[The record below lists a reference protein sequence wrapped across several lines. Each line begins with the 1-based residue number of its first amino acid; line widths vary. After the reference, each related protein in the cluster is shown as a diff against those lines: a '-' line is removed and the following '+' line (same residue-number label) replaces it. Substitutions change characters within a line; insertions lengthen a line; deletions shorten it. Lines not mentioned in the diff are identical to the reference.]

1 MHPWRVLL
9 SIERDAPQPVTSPE
23 PPALEQ
29 AVLALVGLDPVA
41 ALVTFDVLSGTGER
55 PC

>member
-1 MHPWRVLL
+1 M

-23 PPALEQ
+23 PPAPERAL
-29 AVLALVGLDPVA
+29 LALVGLDPVA
-41 ALVTFDVLSGTGER
+41 ALITLDVLNSGGER

>member
-1 MHPWRVLL
+1 L
-9 SIERDAPQPVTSPE
+9 SIERDAPQPVTTPE
-23 PPALEQ
+23 PLLDER

-41 ALVTFDVLSGTGER
+41 ALITLDILSSGGGER